1 MRKAFFEALYKEM
14 KENKDIYF
22 VTADLGFGLGDKIK
36 NDFHDRFIN
45 VQAAEQAMLGVGIGL
60 TVQGKI
66 AICYSITPFL
76 LHRPFE
82 AIKLYL
88 HHESIPVKLVGSGR
102 DRDYEHDSFSHFEWN
117 NKFIDLMDIEHIR
130 PEDDYNM
137 NQIVKDMLYNNKPTF
152 LSLKR

>member
-60 TVQGKI
+60 TLQGKI

-76 LHRPFE
+76 LHRPYE

-88 HHESIPVKLVGSGR
+88 EGEGIPVKLVGSGR
-102 DRDYEHDSFSHFEWN
+102 GKDYDHDGPSHWESEFPFSF
-117 NKFIDLMDIEHIR
+117 KQYR
-130 PEDDYNM
+130 PE
-137 NQIVKDMLYNNKPTF
+137 IISESLIKDFLYNNEPSF
-152 LSLKR
+152 LSLSR